1 MKREDIAKIFEG
13 ATDEQINKI
22 LDINSA
28 DIGKAKNAS
37 AQIQQDLDAANAA
50 LAKANET
57 IKSLE
62 ANKGDLE
69 KVQKELDDYK
79 AAEEQRIAAEKA
91 AAERAELMERMD
103 AVLGDRKFIHDRMRD
118 IVADDFAK
126 ALADKANRGKSD
138 TEVFEAITRDQGY
151 FASQNPAINMP
162 RPGTDFNPTTVK
174 DKTSFLKLGFNEQMK
189 FKQEHPNEFKQ
200 IFEMPQ

>member
-28 DIGKAKNAS
+28 DIGKAKGAS
-37 AQIQQDLDAANAA
+37 SRVQEELDAANAA
-50 LAKANET
+50 LAKANDT
-57 IKSLE
+57 IKTLE

-79 AAEEQRIAAEKA
+79 AAEAQRIADEKA

-103 AVLGDRKFIHDRMRD
+103 AVLGERKFVHDRMRD

-126 ALADKANRGKSD
+126 ALADKANRGKAD

-151 FASQNPAINMP
+151 FASQNPDVNMP
-162 RPGTDFNPTTVK
+162 RPGADPARTDVK
-174 DKTSFLKLGFNEQMK
+174 DKASFLKLDFNDQMK
-189 FKQEHPNEFKQ
+189 FKQEHPAEYKQ
-200 IFEMPQ
+200 IFGMPQ

>member
-28 DIGKAKNAS
+28 DIGKAKGAS
-37 AQIQQDLDAANAA
+37 GRVQEELDAANAA
-50 LAKANET
+50 LAKANDT
-57 IKSLE
+57 IKTLE

-79 AAEEQRIAAEKA
+79 AAEAQRIADEKA

-103 AVLGDRKFIHDRMRD
+103 AVLGDRKFVHARMRD

-126 ALADKANRGKSD
+126 ALADKANRGKAD

-151 FASQNPAINMP
+151 FASQNPAVNMP
-162 RPGTDFNPTTVK
+162 RPGADPARTDVK
-174 DKTSFLKLGFNEQMK
+174 DKASFLKLDFNDQMK
-189 FKQEHPNEFKQ
+189 FKQEHPTEYKQ
-200 IFEMPQ
+200 IFGMPQ

>member
-28 DIGKAKNAS
+28 DIGKAKDAS
-37 AQIQQDLDAANAA
+37 GRVQEELDAANVA
-50 LAKANET
+50 LAKANDT
-57 IKSLE
+57 IKTLE
-62 ANKGDLE
+62 ANKDDLE

-79 AAEEQRIAAEKA
+79 AAEAQRIADEKA

-103 AVLGDRKFIHDRMRD
+103 AVLGERKFVHDRMRD

-126 ALADKANRGKSD
+126 ALADKANRGKAD

-151 FASQNPAINMP
+151 FASQNPGVNMP
-162 RPGTDFNPTTVK
+162 RPGADPARTDVK
-174 DKTSFLKLGFNEQMK
+174 DKASFLKLDFNDQMK
-189 FKQEHPNEFKQ
+189 FKQEHPAEYKQ
-200 IFEMPQ
+200 IFGMPQ

>member
-28 DIGKAKNAS
+28 DIGKAKGTAS
-37 AQIQQDLDAANAA
+37 EIQKELDATKEA
-50 LAKANET
+50 LNKANDT
-57 IKSLE
+57 IKNLE

-79 AAEEQRIAAEKA
+79 AAEQKRIADEKA

-103 AVLGDRKFIHDRMRD
+103 AVLGERKFIHDRMRD

-126 ALADKANRGKSD
+126 ALADKANRGKAD

-151 FASQNPAINMP
+151 FASQNPGVNMP
-162 RPGTDFNPTTVK
+162 KPNPGAEPAKVS
-174 DKTSFLKLGFNEQMK
+174 DKASFLKLGFDEQMK
-189 FKQEHPNEFKQ
+189 FKNEHPAEFKQ
-200 IFEMPQ
+200 IFGIPQ